1 MDYQILAVIILF
13 FLAVRLLLPRLIFW
27 PAFLVGRIV
36 RGVKRKIKKK
46 TNATKEVASLTKST
60 NVEIP
65 LSFDQR
71 HKDVLL
77 DLERPAILRKTNKS
91 FQDLFVR

>member
-1 MDYQILAVIILF
+1 METQILAVIILF
-13 FLAVRLLLPRLIFW
+13 FLVVRFLLPHLTFW
-27 PAFLVGRIV
+27 LAFLVGRII
-36 RGVKRKIKKK
+36 RNLKRKIKKK
-46 TNATKEVASLTKST
+46 TNATKKVASLAKSK